1 MPGMRPEA
9 KPSVCSSYRHV
20 LCNRRRRHRETKLET
35 QMEMELKL
43 ELELPLRVLCL
54 AGCKLMAGGQQHQQL
69 QQPKQTCSK
78 CKQSQKPMASR
89 WRCRCRCRCCCCCCT
104 CCHYL
109 SCICPG
115 KRMATSAIY
124 PLSKHFY
131 LPPPLPFSATTF
143 RYLCVLQTRI
153 ACLVPPLAVN
163 QKKQ

>member
-1 MPGMRPEA
+1 
-9 KPSVCSSYRHV
+9 
-20 LCNRRRRHRETKLET
+20 
-35 QMEMELKL
+35 MEMELKL

-89 WRCRCRCRCCCCCCT
+89 WRCRCRCRRCYCCCT

-124 PLSKHFY
+124 PPFQALLLTPSASLFCYHF
-131 LPPPLPFSATTF
+131 PLFVRAADSYSMSGAPH
-143 RYLCVLQTRI
+143 
-153 ACLVPPLAVN
+153 
-163 QKKQ
+163 

>member
-1 MPGMRPEA
+1 MLGMRPEA
-9 KPSVCSSYRHV
+9 NPSVCSSYRHV
-20 LCNRRRRHRETKLET
+20 LCNRRRRHRETKLE
-35 QMEMELKL
+35 MEL

-89 WRCRCRCRCCCCCCT
+89 WRCRCRCRCWCCCCCT

-124 PLSKHFY
+124 PPFQHFY
-131 LPPPLPFSATTF
+131 SPSPSASLFCYHFPLFVRAADSYSMSGAPH
-143 RYLCVLQTRI
+143 
-153 ACLVPPLAVN
+153 
-163 QKKQ
+163 